1 MRKLLNVLL
10 ILLLPLQAIAATLLP
25 LHVSLNPAAGAAMPC
40 HEHAAADSTSQN
52 ANAGNGMTQAP
63 APDTPRDAEPA
74 NHLCCHQ
81 FSTCAPACAPTPAAR
96 KFSDVSRLVLPL
108 ATLYIP
114 DSPDRPPRG

>member
-1 MRKLLNVLL
+1 MRKLLIVLL
-10 ILLLPLQAIAATLLP
+10 ILILPLQAIAATLVPMHGP
-25 LHVSLNPAAGAAMPC
+25 LNSAAQAAMPC
-40 HEHAAADSTSQN
+40 HEHAAAGATAPH
-52 ANAGNGMTQAP
+52 ANAEDGMVPAP

-81 FSTCAPACAPTPAAR
+81 FSTCAPACALTPSAR